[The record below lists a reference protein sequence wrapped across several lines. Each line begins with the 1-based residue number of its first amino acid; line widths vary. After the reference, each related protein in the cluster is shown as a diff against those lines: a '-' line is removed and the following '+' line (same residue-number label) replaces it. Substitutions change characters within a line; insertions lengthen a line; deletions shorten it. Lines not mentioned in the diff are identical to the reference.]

1 PLTLGTW
8 MTLMRAMK
16 MRTRDPVLEPL
27 LVLQVFFYRKA
38 AQYHTRIPLSIH
50 PRCLSHTHT
59 HTHTHAH
66 THTHTHTHAHTPP
79 HIHTQ
84 THTHRHTHTHTHTQ
98 ASERE
103 NKKMNPAATYSICE
117 TFLVY
122 LRPFHPSP

>member
-27 LVLQVFFYRKA
+27 LVLQIFFYRKA

-59 HTHTHAH
+59 HTHTHTSIYTYSRSLTHPHTHTHTCTH
-66 THTHTHTHAHTPP
+66 THTHTHTDT
-79 HIHTQ
+79 HTQ
-84 THTHRHTHTHTHTQ
+84 THTHTHTHTQ
-98 ASERE
+98 S
-103 NKKMNPAATYSICE
+103 
-117 TFLVY
+117 L
-122 LRPFHPSP
+122 